1 VVISREEVQMK
12 KLLAVFAMAA
22 LAACGED
29 TPKPKPAAQ
38 EPSPPQAAAPAATP
52 APEAKAPEAPKP
64 DPNKELAQRVKQ
76 ALEGDAK
83 VQAAAI
89 DVTAKDGRVSLWGT
103 TATAG
108 ERSRAADIASKVQ
121 GVASVDNQIK
131 VVKGS

>member
-1 VVISREEVQMK
+1 MK
-12 KLLAVFAMAA
+12 KLLLMASILA
-22 LAACGED
+22 LAACGD
-29 TPKPKPAAQ
+29 SKPPAPKVEAKPPA
-38 EPSPPQAAAPAATP
+38 EVPAPVAK

-64 DPNKELAQRVKQ
+64 DPNKELARRVKQ
-76 ALEGDAK
+76 ALEGERQ

-108 ERSRAADIASKVQ
+108 ERSLAAQIAAKVD
-121 GVASVDNQIK
+121 GVASVDNQLK

>member
-1 VVISREEVQMK
+1 MK
-12 KLLAVFAMAA
+12 KLLVVCAVAA
-22 LAACGED
+22 LAACGD
-29 TPKPKPAAQ
+29 NVPPPKPAAQ
-38 EPSPPQAAAPAATP
+38 TPPPQAAAPAPAASTP
-52 APEAKAPEAPKP
+52 APSPEAKAPETPKP

-76 ALEGDAK
+76 ALQGDAK

-103 TATAG
+103 AATVG
-108 ERSRAADIASKVQ
+108 ERSRAGDIASKVD

>member
-1 VVISREEVQMK
+1 MR
-12 KLLAVFAMAA
+12 KLLAVFAVAA

-29 TPKPKPAAQ
+29 APPPKPAA
-38 EPSPPQAAAPAATP
+38 ETPPPQAAAPAPAATAPAP

-103 TATAG
+103 AATATERNRAG
-108 ERSRAADIASKVQ
+108 QIAAKVE

-131 VVKGS
+131 IVKGS